1 MMVAMDNDLHEAIA
15 DRLRETIPD
24 PVLEAI
30 GPEGFQEALTRV
42 CSAMETRVGERL
54 SEGLSDAEL
63 EEFSDLADSVA
74 DEEVTAWLQLHRP
87 DYEDVIMDVI
97 VELIDE
103 VALQLTRAFVTYSA
117 GTDQEPRTPDD
128 GSQDH

>member
-1 MMVAMDNDLHEAIA
+1 MAMDNDLHEAIA

-42 CSAMETRVGERL
+42 CSAMEMRVGERL

-63 EEFSDLADSVA
+63 EEFSDLADSA
-74 DEEVTAWLQLHRP
+74 TDEEVTSWLQLHRP
-87 DYEDVIMDVI
+87 DYEDVI

>member
-1 MMVAMDNDLHEAIA
+1 MVAMENDLHEAIA

-74 DEEVTAWLQLHRP
+74 DEEVTAWLQLHHP
-87 DYEDVIMDVI
+87 DYEDVI

-117 GTDQEPRTPDD
+117 GTDQEPQTPDD

>member
-1 MMVAMDNDLHEAIA
+1 
-15 DRLRETIPD
+15 
-24 PVLEAI
+24 
-30 GPEGFQEALTRV
+30 
-42 CSAMETRVGERL
+42 MEMRVGERL

-63 EEFSDLADSVA
+63 EEFSDLADSA
-74 DEEVTAWLQLHRP
+74 TDEEVTSWLQLHRP

>member
-1 MMVAMDNDLHEAIA
+1 MAMDNDLHEAIA

-30 GPEGFQEALTRV
+30 GPEGFQV
-42 CSAMETRVGERL
+42 CSAMEMRVGERL

-63 EEFSDLADSVA
+63 EEFSDLADSA
-74 DEEVTAWLQLHRP
+74 TDEEVTTWLQLHRP

-103 VALQLTRAFVTYSA
+103 VALQLTRALTYPA
-117 GTDQEPRTPDD
+117 GTGQELRTPDD
-128 GSQDH
+128 GSQATEV

>member
-1 MMVAMDNDLHEAIA
+1 MVAMDNDLHEAIA

-42 CSAMETRVGERL
+42 CSAMEMRVGERL

-63 EEFSDLADSVA
+63 EEFSDLADSA
-74 DEEVTAWLQLHRP
+74 TDEEVTSWLQLHRP
-87 DYEDVIMDVI
+87 DYEDVI